1 MNQLRS
7 LSAASLRFPE
17 YPTSAL
23 RTMRGDMKL
32 SSRKTGRM
40 LLSAVI
46 LLALAAP
53 ASAQEADAP
62 AASADPTDVSVQVVS
77 PEAQAVLDR
86 MTDHLRGL
94 QTFSIETQA
103 SRDEVM
109 ALGYKLQNNER
120 SVIVVQRPN
129 KLRAEISGDIRNRT
143 IVYDGAALTMYS
155 PDDAVFVRTEAPDT
169 LADLIGILLDIG
181 VEMPLIDVL
190 YQATAGTLTDD
201 VRGGIL
207 VGESTIDGVASDH
220 LAFRQANVDWQ
231 LWVEQGA
238 RPLPRK
244 ILITTRY
251 EVGDPQ
257 YQAILHWNLK
267 PRIRSSTFEFT
278 PPTGATEIPLDAVA
292 STDNGAP

>member
-1 MNQLRS
+1 LVTV
-7 LSAASLRFPE
+7 P
-17 YPTSAL
+17 
-23 RTMRGDMKL
+23 
-32 SSRKTGRM
+32 
-40 LLSAVI
+40 AV
-46 LLALAAP
+46 AQEP
-53 ASAQEADAP
+53 ASPDKAAAAESAQAVSDEAR
-62 AASADPTDVSVQVVS
+62 
-77 PEAQAVLDR
+77 AVLDR
-86 MTDHLRGL
+86 MTRYLREL

-103 SRDEVM
+103 SRDEVV

-129 KLRAEISGDIRNRT
+129 RLRADISGDIRNRT
-143 IVYDGAALTMYS
+143 IVYDGAQLTMYS
-155 PDDAVFVRTEAPDT
+155 PDDAVFVRTDAPET
-169 LADLIGILLDIG
+169 LADLIGVLLDIG

-190 YQATAGTLTDD
+190 YQATAGTLTRD

-207 VGESTIDGVASDH
+207 VGESMIDGIATDH

-267 PRIRSSTFEFT
+267 PKIHASTFKFA
-278 PPTGATEIPLDAVA
+278 PPKGVTEIPLDSPANSA
-292 STDNGAP
+292 SGAP

>member
-1 MNQLRS
+1 MKKLQRHWIHASCVS
-7 LSAASLRFPE
+7 LVLLAVPVAAQESMSPSQGTS
-17 YPTSAL
+17 PTS
-23 RTMRGDMKL
+23 
-32 SSRKTGRM
+32 TGR
-40 LLSAVI
+40 L
-46 LLALAAP
+46 
-53 ASAQEADAP
+53 
-62 AASADPTDVSVQVVS
+62 VSD
-77 PEAQAVLDR
+77 EAQAVLDR
-86 MTDHLRGL
+86 MTSYLRGL
-94 QTFSIETQA
+94 QTFSIETHA
-103 SRDEVM
+103 TRDEVM

-129 KLRAEISGDIRNRT
+129 KLRADISGDIRDRT
-143 IVYDGAALTMYS
+143 IVYDGNQLTMYS
-155 PDDAVFVRTEAPDT
+155 PDDAAFVRTEAPET
-169 LADLIGILLDIG
+169 LADLIGVLLDIG

-201 VRGGIL
+201 VRGGVL
-207 VGESTIDGVASDH
+207 VGHSTIDGVATDQ

-267 PRIRSSTFEFT
+267 PKIHGSTFVFT
-278 PPTGATEIPLDAVA
+278 PPKGATEIPLATAQSPV
-292 STDNGAP
+292 SGTP

>member
-1 MNQLRS
+1 
-7 LSAASLRFPE
+7 
-17 YPTSAL
+17 
-23 RTMRGDMKL
+23 MKRL
-32 SSRKTGRM
+32 KRHWIHIGCM
-40 LLSAVI
+40 A
-46 LLALAAP
+46 LALVVVPAVAQEP
-53 ASAQEADAP
+53 ASPDQDTSSEA
-62 AASADPTDVSVQVVS
+62 TRQVVS
-77 PEAQAVLDR
+77 AEARAVLDR
-86 MTDHLRGL
+86 MTGYLRGL

-103 SRDEVM
+103 SRDEVV

-129 KLRAEISGDIRNRT
+129 KLRADISGDIRNRT
-143 IVYDGAALTMYS
+143 FVYDGTQLTMYS
-155 PDDAVFVRTEAPDT
+155 PDDAVFARTEAPES
-169 LADLIGILLDIG
+169 LADLIGVLLDLG

-190 YQATAGTLTDD
+190 YQGTAGTLTDD

-231 LWVEQGA
+231 LWVEKGA

-257 YQAILHWNLK
+257 YQAVLHWNLK
-267 PRIRSSTFEFT
+267 PRIHGSTFVFD
-278 PPTGATEIPLDAVA
+278 PPDGVTEIPLDTVA
-292 STDNGAP
+292 STANDAP

>member
-1 MNQLRS
+1 M
-7 LSAASLRFPE
+7 A
-17 YPTSAL
+17 
-23 RTMRGDMKL
+23 
-32 SSRKTGRM
+32 
-40 LLSAVI
+40 
-46 LLALAAP
+46 LALLVVPAAAQEP
-53 ASAQEADAP
+53 ASSDQDTSSE
-62 AASADPTDVSVQVVS
+62 STGVVS
-77 PEAQAVLDR
+77 DEARAVLDR
-86 MTDHLRGL
+86 MTSYLRGL

-103 SRDEVM
+103 SRDEVV

-120 SVIVVQRPN
+120 SVIVVQRPD
-129 KLRAEISGDIRNRT
+129 KLRADISGDVRNRT
-143 IVYDGAALTMYS
+143 IVYDGTKLTMYS
-155 PDDAVFVRTEAPDT
+155 PDDAVFTRAEAPET
-169 LADLIGILLDIG
+169 LADLIGTLLDIG

-231 LWVEQGA
+231 LWVEKGD

-278 PPTGATEIPLDAVA
+278 PPKGVTEIPLDTVA
-292 STDNGAP
+292 STESGAP

>member
-1 MNQLRS
+1 MNKS
-7 LSAASLRFPE
+7 KWHWVHAGCTA
-17 YPTSAL
+17 
-23 RTMRGDMKL
+23 
-32 SSRKTGRM
+32 
-40 LLSAVI
+40 
-46 LLALAAP
+46 LALATVPVA
-53 ASAQEADAP
+53 AQEPAP
-62 AASADPTDVSVQVVS
+62 PDRNTAAQSAQVVS
-77 PEAQAVLDR
+77 DEARAVLDR
-86 MTDHLRGL
+86 MTRYLRGL

-103 SRDEVM
+103 SRDEVV

-129 KLRAEISGDIRNRT
+129 KLRADISGDIRNRT
-143 IVYDGAALTMYS
+143 IVYDGTQLTMFS
-155 PDDAVFVRTEAPDT
+155 PDDAVFARTDAPNT
-169 LADLIGILLDIG
+169 LADLIGVLLDIG

-190 YQATAGTLTDD
+190 YQATAGTLTGD

-207 VGESTIDGVASDH
+207 VGESMINGVATDH

-267 PRIRSSTFEFT
+267 PRIHKSTFEFA
-278 PPTGATEIPLDAVA
+278 PPKGVTEIPLDTPANIA
-292 STDNGAP
+292 SGAP

>member
-1 MNQLRS
+1 MNRS
-7 LSAASLRFPE
+7 KWHWI
-17 YPTSAL
+17 YGGCT
-23 RTMRGDMKL
+23 T
-32 SSRKTGRM
+32 
-40 LLSAVI
+40 
-46 LLALAAP
+46 LALVTVPAMAQEPAP
-53 ASAQEADAP
+53 ADK
-62 AASADPTDVSVQVVS
+62 AAAAESTQVVS
-77 PEAQAVLDR
+77 DEARVVLDR
-86 MTDHLRGL
+86 MTRYLRGL

-103 SRDEVM
+103 SRDEVV

-129 KLRAEISGDIRNRT
+129 KLRADISGDIRNRT
-143 IVYDGAALTMYS
+143 IVYDGAQLTMYS
-155 PDDAVFVRTEAPDT
+155 PDDAAFVRTDAPDT
-169 LADLIGILLDIG
+169 LADLIGVLLDTG

-190 YQATAGTLTDD
+190 YQATAGTLTSD

-207 VGESTIDGVASDH
+207 VGESMIDGIATDH

-257 YQAILHWNLK
+257 YQAVLHWNLK
-267 PRIRSSTFEFT
+267 PRIHTSTFKFA
-278 PPTGATEIPLDAVA
+278 PPKGATEIPLDGPARTA
-292 STDNGAP
+292 GGAP

>member
-1 MNQLRS
+1 MNKS
-7 LSAASLRFPE
+7 KWHWVHAGCTA
-17 YPTSAL
+17 
-23 RTMRGDMKL
+23 
-32 SSRKTGRM
+32 
-40 LLSAVI
+40 
-46 LLALAAP
+46 LALATVPVA
-53 ASAQEADAP
+53 AQEPAP
-62 AASADPTDVSVQVVS
+62 PDRNTATQSAQVVS
-77 PEAQAVLDR
+77 DEARAVLDR
-86 MTDHLRGL
+86 MTRYLRGL

-103 SRDEVM
+103 SRDEVV

-129 KLRAEISGDIRNRT
+129 KLRADISGDIRNRT
-143 IVYDGAALTMYS
+143 IVYDGTQLTMFS
-155 PDDAVFVRTEAPDT
+155 PDDAVFARTDAPNT
-169 LADLIGILLDIG
+169 LADLIGVLLDIG

-190 YQATAGTLTDD
+190 YQATAGTLTGD

-207 VGESTIDGVASDH
+207 VGESMINGVATDH

-238 RPLPRK
+238 QPLPRK

-267 PRIRSSTFEFT
+267 PRIHKSTFEFA
-278 PPTGATEIPLDAVA
+278 PPKGVTEIPLDTPANIA
-292 STDNGAP
+292 SGAP

>member
-1 MNQLRS
+1 MNKS
-7 LSAASLRFPE
+7 KWHWVHAGCTA
-17 YPTSAL
+17 
-23 RTMRGDMKL
+23 
-32 SSRKTGRM
+32 
-40 LLSAVI
+40 
-46 LLALAAP
+46 LALATVPVA
-53 ASAQEADAP
+53 AQEPAP
-62 AASADPTDVSVQVVS
+62 PDKNTAAQSAQVVS
-77 PEAQAVLDR
+77 DEARAVLDR
-86 MTDHLRGL
+86 MTRYLRGL

-103 SRDEVM
+103 SRDEVV

-129 KLRAEISGDIRNRT
+129 KLRADISGDIRNRT
-143 IVYDGAALTMYS
+143 IVYDGTQLTMFS
-155 PDDAVFVRTEAPDT
+155 PDDAVFARTDAPNT
-169 LADLIGILLDIG
+169 LADLIGVLLDIG

-190 YQATAGTLTDD
+190 YQATAGTLTGD

-207 VGESTIDGVASDH
+207 VGESMINGVATDH

-267 PRIRSSTFEFT
+267 PRIHKSTFEFA
-278 PPTGATEIPLDAVA
+278 PPKGVTEIPLDTPANIA
-292 STDNGAP
+292 SSAP

>member
-1 MNQLRS
+1 
-7 LSAASLRFPE
+7 
-17 YPTSAL
+17 
-23 RTMRGDMKL
+23 MKL
-32 SSRKTGRM
+32 SSTKTATL
-40 LLSAVI
+40 LLSAAI
-46 LLALAAP
+46 LLVLAAP
-53 ASAQEADAP
+53 IAAQDTAAQEAAAP
-62 AASADPTDVSVQVVS
+62 AASADTTAVSTQVVS

-86 MTDHLRGL
+86 MTSYLRGL

-103 SRDEVM
+103 SRDEVV

-120 SVIVVQRPN
+120 SVIVVQRPS
-129 KLRAEISGDIRNRT
+129 KLRADISGDIRNRT
-143 IVYDGAALTMYS
+143 IVYDGARLTMYS
-155 PDDAVFVRTEAPDT
+155 PDDAVFTRAEAPDT
-169 LADLIGILLDIG
+169 LADLIGVLLDIG

-207 VGESTIDGVASDH
+207 VGESTIDGVATDQ

-267 PRIRSSTFEFT
+267 PRIHGSTFVFA
-278 PPTGATEIPLDAVA
+278 PPKGVTEIPLDSAA
-292 STDNGAP
+292 STASSVP

>member
-1 MNQLRS
+1 
-7 LSAASLRFPE
+7 
-17 YPTSAL
+17 
-23 RTMRGDMKL
+23 MKL
-32 SSRKTGRM
+32 SSTKL
-40 LLSAVI
+40 LLSAAI

-53 ASAQEADAP
+53 IAAQEAAAP
-62 AASADPTDVSVQVVS
+62 AASADTAAVSAQAVS

-86 MTDHLRGL
+86 MTSYLRGL
-94 QTFSIETQA
+94 QTFSIETHA
-103 SRDEVM
+103 SRDEVV

-129 KLRAEISGDIRNRT
+129 KLRADISGDIRNRT
-143 IVYDGAALTMYS
+143 FVYDGTRLTMYS
-155 PDDAVFVRTEAPDT
+155 PDDAVFVRTDAPET
-169 LADLIGILLDIG
+169 LADLIGTLLDIG

-190 YQATAGTLTDD
+190 YQATAGTLTND

-231 LWVEQGA
+231 LWVEQGD

-257 YQAILHWNLK
+257 YQAILHWDLK
-267 PRIRSSTFEFT
+267 PRIRSSTFEFA
-278 PPTGATEIPLDAVA
+278 PPKGVTEIPLDTVA
-292 STDNGAP
+292 STENGAP

>member
-1 MNQLRS
+1 MNKS
-7 LSAASLRFPE
+7 KWHWVHAGCTA
-17 YPTSAL
+17 
-23 RTMRGDMKL
+23 
-32 SSRKTGRM
+32 
-40 LLSAVI
+40 
-46 LLALAAP
+46 LALVTVPVA
-53 ASAQEADAP
+53 AQEPAP
-62 AASADPTDVSVQVVS
+62 PDRNTATQSAQVVS
-77 PEAQAVLDR
+77 DEARAVLDR
-86 MTDHLRGL
+86 MTRYLRGL

-103 SRDEVM
+103 SRDEVV

-129 KLRAEISGDIRNRT
+129 KLRADISGDIRNRT
-143 IVYDGAALTMYS
+143 IVYDGTQLTMFS
-155 PDDAVFVRTEAPDT
+155 PDDAVFARTDAPNT
-169 LADLIGILLDIG
+169 LADLIGVLLDIG

-190 YQATAGTLTDD
+190 YQATAGTLTGD

-207 VGESTIDGVASDH
+207 VGESMINGVATDH

-267 PRIRSSTFEFT
+267 PRIHKSTFEFA
-278 PPTGATEIPLDAVA
+278 PPKGVTEIPLDTPANIA
-292 STDNGAP
+292 SGAP

>member
-1 MNQLRS
+1 
-7 LSAASLRFPE
+7 
-17 YPTSAL
+17 
-23 RTMRGDMKL
+23 MKL
-32 SSRKTGRM
+32 SNTKAGKL

-53 ASAQEADAP
+53 IAAQEATAP
-62 AASADPTDVSVQVVS
+62 AASTDTAAVSTQVVS

-86 MTDHLRGL
+86 MTSYLRGL

-103 SRDEVM
+103 SRDEVV

-129 KLRAEISGDIRNRT
+129 KLRADISGDIRNRT
-143 IVYDGAALTMYS
+143 FVYDGAQLTMYS
-155 PDDAVFVRTEAPDT
+155 PDDAVFTSADAPET
-169 LADLIGILLDIG
+169 LAELIGTLLDIG

-207 VGESTIDGVASDH
+207 VGESTIDGIASDH

-267 PRIRSSTFEFT
+267 PRIHNSTFAFT
-278 PPTGATEIPLDAVA
+278 PPKGATEIPLDTVA
-292 STDNGAP
+292 STENGAP

>member
-1 MNQLRS
+1 MK
-7 LSAASLRFPE
+7 RFQRHWM
-17 YPTSAL
+17 YAGCVS
-23 RTMRGDMKL
+23 
-32 SSRKTGRM
+32 
-40 LLSAVI
+40 
-46 LLALAAP
+46 LALVVVP
-53 ASAQEADAP
+53 VSAQESASPGRGTHP
-62 AASADPTDVSVQVVS
+62 ASTNRAAVSD
-77 PEAQAVLDR
+77 EAQAVLDR
-86 MTDHLRGL
+86 MTSYLRGL
-94 QTFSIETQA
+94 QTFSIETHA
-103 SRDEVM
+103 SRDEVV

-129 KLRAEISGDIRNRT
+129 KLRADISGDIRNRT
-143 IVYDGAALTMYS
+143 IVYDGNQLTMYS
-155 PDDAVFVRTEAPDT
+155 PDDAVFARADAPES
-169 LADLIGILLDIG
+169 LADLIGVLLDIG

-190 YQATAGTLTDD
+190 YQATAGTLADD

-207 VGESTIDGVASDH
+207 VGKSTIDGVATDQ

-257 YQAILHWNLK
+257 YQATLHWNLK
-267 PRIRSSTFEFT
+267 PRIHGSTFAFI
-278 PPTGATEIPLDAVA
+278 PPKGVIEIPLDAVA